1 MVTLRLENVGASY
14 GGGPVLTGIT
24 TPTFRGGEVVALV
37 GPNAAGK
44 STLFKRMAGLAQGP
58 GQVILKDSRKGEA
71 GICYMP
77 QDAALAAH
85 LTVHESI
92 LLACMQHS
100 SAWSVGDEQLRRIDD
115 VIALLGISPL
125 AFRYLDEL
133 SGGQRQ
139 LVSIAQ
145 TLVRSPEVM
154 LMDEPT
160 SALDMRRQVE
170 VLGFMRSEAR
180 RRGMIVFVAIHDLN
194 QALRFA
200 DQMLVISGG
209 TLMAGGNCE
218 QVVTADM
225 LRTVYGVEARI
236 ERCSHGMKHIV
247 IDGVAL

>member
-14 GGGPVLTGIT
+14 GGGAVLSGIT
-24 TPTFRGGEVVALV
+24 SPTFCGGEVVALV

-44 STLFKRMAGLAQGP
+44 STLFKRMAGLTRGP
-58 GQVILKDSRKGEA
+58 GQVLLQDSPRGKS

-77 QDAALAAH
+77 QDAAQAAH

-92 LLACMQHS
+92 LLACMQHR
-100 SAWSVGDEQLRRIDD
+100 SAWSVGDDQLRRIDD
-115 VIALLGISPL
+115 VIALLHISAL

-145 TLVRSPEVM
+145 TLVRDPEVM

-180 RRGMIVFVAIHDLN
+180 RRGMIVFIAIHDLN

-209 TLMAGGNCE
+209 TLMAGGRCE
-218 QVVTADM
+218 QVVTTDM

-236 ERCSHGMKHIV
+236 ERCSRGMAHIV
-247 IDGVAL
+247 IDGVAI

>member
-1 MVTLRLENVGASY
+1 MVTLHLENVGASY
-14 GGGPVLTGIT
+14 GSNAVLSGIT

-44 STLFKRMAGLAQGP
+44 STLFKRIAGLTQGP
-58 GQVILKDSRKGEA
+58 GQVLLQSSQKGNA

-77 QDAALAAH
+77 QDGALAAH
-85 LTVHESI
+85 LTAHESI

-100 SAWSVGDEQLRRIDD
+100 STWSVGDEQLRRIDD
-115 VIALLGISPL
+115 VINLLDIAPL

-139 LVSIAQ
+139 LISIAQ
-145 TLVRSPEVM
+145 ALVRDPEIM

-170 VLGFMRSEAR
+170 VLDFMRSEAR
-180 RRGMIVFVAIHDLN
+180 RRGMIVFIAIHDLN

-200 DQMLVISGG
+200 DQMLVISNG
-209 TLMAGGNCE
+209 TMVAGGSCE

-225 LRTVYGVEARI
+225 LRTIYGVEARI
-236 ERCSHGMKHIV
+236 ERCSRGMKHII
-247 IDGVAL
+247 IDGVAI